1 MEIAAKIVIGL
12 VVGTL
17 IGMTGL
23 GGGVLL
29 LPLLIFGLKVPP
41 ILAVGSDAVFNFVTK
56 IGSGWMHL
64 RKGTVRRRVVVAL
77 AVGSIPGSIL
87 GVTFLAHLRD
97 VYGSGVNSFI
107 TSASRR

>member
-56 IGSGWMHL
+56 IGCGWMHL
-64 RKGTVRRRVVVAL
+64 RKGTHRRRVGASL
-77 AVGSIPGSIL
+77 AVGSSTVSIL
-87 GVTFLAHLRD
+87 GVTFLAHLRH
-97 VYGSGVNSFI
+97 V
-107 TSASRR
+107 